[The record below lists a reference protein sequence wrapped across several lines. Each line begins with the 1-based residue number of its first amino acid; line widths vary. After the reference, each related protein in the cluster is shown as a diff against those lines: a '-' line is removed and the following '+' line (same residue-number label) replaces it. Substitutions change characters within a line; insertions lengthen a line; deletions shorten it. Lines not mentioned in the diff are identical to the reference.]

1 MRALSYLLTFA
12 VGGHAF
18 SKFMWWGLR
27 QKLSPE
33 TMERIR
39 ADLDRPATDA
49 PRLVGEKPPEV
60 IRFTR
65 GSGDG

>member
-1 MRALSYLLTFA
+1 MRALSYVLTFV

-39 ADLDRPATDA
+39 SELNRPTTT
-49 PRLVGEKPPEV
+49 PHLVGEAPPEV

-65 GSGDG
+65 GSSDG